1 MSLLRSQKTGFHGNI
16 MEMETFDMSG
26 SNIVDDISNLFRFSD
41 GKRDFEDDSSMVGHF
56 PEFCPHPIGINIM
69 QVSEALWHQQEVG
82 KNILLH
88 LRPSSFYIKLCDI
101 GIQ

>member
-1 MSLLRSQKTGFHGNI
+1 
-16 MEMETFDMSG
+16 MEMETFDMSS
-26 SNIVDDISNLFRFSD
+26 SNIVDDISDLFRFSD
-41 GKRDFEDDSSMVGHF
+41 GERDFEDDSSMVGHL

-88 LRPSSFYIKLCDI
+88 LCPSSVYIRLCDI

>member
-1 MSLLRSQKTGFHGNI
+1 

-26 SNIVDDISNLFRFSD
+26 SNIVDDISDLFRFSD
-41 GKRDFEDDSSMVGHF
+41 GERDFEDDSSMVGHL

-69 QVSEALWHQQEVG
+69 QVSEALWNQPEVG
-82 KNILLH
+82 KNILFH
-88 LRPSSFYIKLCDI
+88 LRPSSVYIRLCDI